1 MIPNHMRTL
10 KVGTRTSR
18 LARWQ
23 TDYVIR
29 LLEAAWPGL
38 TCEVEPFVTQGDRTL
53 QQSLP
58 EIGGKGLF
66 TAELER
72 ALLEGQIDIA
82 VHSLKDL
89 PVEDA
94 PGLTIGAIPAR
105 GDAHDVLVARHRHTL
120 ETLPSGAVVGTSS
133 PRRQA
138 QLLALRPDLQVRPIR
153 GNVGTRVRKVLNGL
167 DGYDAA
173 ILAAAGL
180 IRLDMEDVISDWL
193 PLDAMLP
200 APGQAALAVQCRAD
214 DAATLALLSAIE
226 DEAARRTTLAERAFL
241 DELGGGCSAPIAAY
255 ASQLNAEGRILLR
268 GLVASPDGLD
278 VFRVSGTGTEPTL
291 LARWL
296 AEKARSQGAIRVLS
310 QLPAEP
316 ELPDRPLEGQ
326 RIVVTRP
333 RPQAPGLVQRLKEL
347 GAQPIL
353 YPTISIEPMEDT
365 GPLDEAIGRLANGEY
380 DRVIFTSVNGVAIFW
395 ERLEALGHD
404 VFIFNDVPVAAI
416 GPATGEAL
424 REHGVEPDFI
434 PDEYVAEAVA
444 AGLGDVWGK
453 RILLPRA
460 AIARPTLREH
470 LGARGALV
478 DEVPTYRTLA
488 AQPNAVPLS
497 VLESADVFTFTSSS
511 TVRSFVKLVGGPA
524 VAQRLTGD
532 ALVACIGPVTAE
544 TARELGMHPVIVA
557 EEYTMEGLT
566 NALVAHLTQ

>member
-1 MIPNHMRTL
+1 MTEYQKRTL

-18 LARWQ
+18 LARRQ
-23 TDYVIR
+23 TDYVVR

-38 TCEVEPFVTQGDRTL
+38 TCEVEPFVTQGDRIL
-53 QQSLP
+53 QQPLP

-72 ALLEGQIDIA
+72 ALLDGAIDIA

-89 PVEDA
+89 PIDDS
-94 PGLTIGAIPAR
+94 PGLTIGAIPSRA
-105 GDAHDVLVARHRHTL
+105 DAHDVLVARHRQTL
-120 ETLPSGAVVGTSS
+120 ETLPAGAVVGTSS

-153 GNVGTRVRKVLNGL
+153 GNVGTRVRKVLSGL
-167 DGYDAA
+167 DGYDAT

-180 IRLDMEDVISDWL
+180 TRLDMEEVISDWL
-193 PLDAMLP
+193 PLDLMLP
-200 APGQAALAVQCRAD
+200 APGQAALAVQCRAG
-214 DAATLALLSAIE
+214 DATTLALLAAIDDE
-226 DEAARRTTLAERAFL
+226 DARRTTGAERAFL
-241 DELGGGCSAPIAAY
+241 EELGGGCSAPIAAY
-255 ASQLNAEGRILLR
+255 ASALGADGRILLR
-268 GLVASPDGLD
+268 GLIASPDGFG
-278 VFRVSGTGTEPTL
+278 VFRVSGSGAEPEL

-296 AEKARSQGAIRVLS
+296 AEKARNQGALRVLAA
-310 QLPAEP
+310 LAEEPGAP
-316 ELPDRPLEGQ
+316 ERPLEGQ

-333 RPQAPGLVQRLKEL
+333 RPQAPGLVQRLEAL
-347 GAQPIL
+347 GAKPIL
-353 YPTISIEPMEDT
+353 YPTISIEPVEDT
-365 GPLDEAIGRLANGEY
+365 KPLDEAIGRLVAGEY

-395 ERLEALGHD
+395 QRLEALGHD
-404 VFIFNDVPVAAI
+404 VFVFNDVAVAAI

-424 REHGVEPDFI
+424 RERGVEPDFI

-444 AGLGDVWGK
+444 AGLGDVWGQ

-470 LGARGALV
+470 LAARGANV
-478 DEVPTYRTLA
+478 EEVPTYRTLA
-488 AQPNAVPLS
+488 AAPNGVPLS

-532 ALVACIGPVTAE
+532 ALVACIGPITAE
-544 TARELGMHPVIVA
+544 TAREMGMHPVVIA
-557 EEYTMEGLT
+557 ETYTMEGLT
-566 NALVAHLTQ
+566 NALVAHLAQ